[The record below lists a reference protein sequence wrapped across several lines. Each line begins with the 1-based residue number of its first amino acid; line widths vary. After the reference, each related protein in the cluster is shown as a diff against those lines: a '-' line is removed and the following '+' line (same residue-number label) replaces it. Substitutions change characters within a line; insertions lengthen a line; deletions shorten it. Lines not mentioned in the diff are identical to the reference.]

1 LQMSEIYGLGLKAN
15 LVVLSACQ
23 TALGREITGEG
34 LIGLSRAFFYAGARS
49 VVATLWN
56 LNDRFAAEFI
66 QRFYS
71 ELNQGHSSEEA
82 LRRAK
87 VAYVNHPRYSHPFYW
102 SSLVMLGD
110 GTTVLVDEPITQPI
124 GSITAAIGLTLIA
137 ALLVLA
143 KVRKTA

>member
-1 LQMSEIYGLGLKAN
+1 LDAN

-56 LNDRFAAEFI
+56 LNDRFAAEFV
-66 QRFYS
+66 QRFYR
-71 ELNQGHSSEEA
+71 ELNQGRSAEEA
-82 LRRAK
+82 LRHTK
-87 VAYVNHPRYSHPFYW
+87 LAYVTHPEYSHPYYW

-110 GTTVLVDEPITQPI
+110 GTTAVVDQPVRQPMGPAAAAVASSLV
-124 GSITAAIGLTLIA
+124 
-137 ALLVLA
+137 ALAVAVANL
-143 KVRKTA
+143 RKPG